1 MNTAPG
7 FYDSKIKVSVYRIKI
22 PGHERQQQSMRLGFE
37 SRSTVI
43 VSVLKFLI
51 MCTIIHLDKYM
62 SQKNC
67 CVCCRFPDWGRVEFV
82 EAWPFSKVINTLGRN
97 RPC

>member
-1 MNTAPG
+1 VNTAPG
-7 FYDSKIKVSVYRIKI
+7 FYDSKNKVSVYRIKI

-43 VSVLKFLI
+43 ISFFKFLI

-62 SQKNC
+62 SQKILLR
-67 CVCCRFPDWGRVEFV
+67 VLSFPG
-82 EAWPFSKVINTLGRN
+82 LGEG
-97 RPC
+97 